1 MAAGEVAV
9 VTGATRGFGRSIAM
23 TLLEAGYDVI
33 AMGRTEQLLDSLAA
47 EAPDGARLRTLVSDL
62 SDRAGLAEAVPR
74 LLELTDG
81 RAAVLVNNAAVQ
93 YFHEVD
99 DFSLDQFEQTLFVN
113 TLVPFALSQALLPE
127 MVAAGR
133 GTIINVA
140 SDLAY
145 RPSVHGSA
153 YVASKWGLLG
163 MSQVFQEE
171 VRERGIRVCVLE
183 PGWIATGPNEEVR
196 RAEGHM
202 EPAELAELV
211 TLVLDLPPH
220 LRIDRLTVHPQVQG
234 SWG

>member
-1 MAAGEVAV
+1 MAV
-9 VTGATRGFGRSIAM
+9 VTGATRGFGRSLAM

-33 AMGRTEQLLDSLAA
+33 AMGRSEPLLDSLAA

-62 SDRAGLAEAVPR
+62 SDSAGLAEAVPR
-74 LLELTDG
+74 LLELTDR

-99 DFSLDQFEQTLFVN
+99 DFSLDQFQQTLFVN
-113 TLVPFALSQALLPE
+113 TLVPFALAQALLPE

-183 PGWIATGPNEEVR
+183 PGWIATGPNEEGR
-196 RAEGHM
+196 RAAGHM

-211 TLVLDLPPH
+211 KLVLDLPPQ